1 MTQRTYTNRRYLDA
15 LETKV
20 LVFDGAMGTSLQLQH
35 LTAEHFGGEQ
45 YNGCNDFLVISYPQA
60 VEKVH
65 RSFLEVGVD
74 VLETD
79 TFRSNRIT
87 MAEYK
92 LQDRVLEIN
101 ETAARLARKVADEFA
116 QKTGQPRFVAGSIGP
131 SGKLPSANDPQLS
144 DVTFDDLADVF
155 REQAVGLIRGGV
167 DLLLI
172 ETSQDILEVKA
183 AITGIHQ
190 AFAETGQSLPI
201 QAQVTLDTTGRML
214 LGTDINA
221 SLAILEGMGIDVIGL
236 NCSTGPEHMREPIRI
251 LGENSTLPVSCIP
264 NAGLP
269 LNVDGQAVYPLEP
282 EPFANDLF
290 EFVTK
295 HNISVVGGCCGTT
308 PEHLRRLVEKL
319 DSHPHPAR
327 PTQSEPK
334 LASAMSAIAMRQ
346 DPPPTL
352 LGERCNAQGSRKF
365 KRLLLSED
373 YDGILEVAREQVEFG
388 AHALDISCA
397 VTERPD
403 EVELMRKVV
412 KKLEMGVDVP
422 LVIDTTELDVLEVAL
437 KTAPGRCLIN
447 STHLEAGR
455 AKADKVFKLAKEHNA
470 AVIVLTIDEQ
480 GMAKTRK
487 RKLEVAKRIYDIAV
501 NEHGLRPEDLVYDA
515 LTFTLATGDAE
526 FVNSA
531 IETIEGIRLIKQN
544 LPGVMAS
551 LGVSNLSFG
560 LAQHARPVLNS
571 IMLHHCVQA
580 GLDMAII
587 NPAHVTAYADI
598 PADEKELAED
608 LIFNRRP
615 DALQRYIEFYEK
627 VTPTEQAAA
636 SNPTD
641 GMTPEQRLHW
651 SIVHRHKEGVEA
663 DIDEIIQRTSSPLP
677 AGEGQGEGTFKA
689 NPPLPDELLVR
700 VRELRQNAADAEKL
714 MWQLL
719 RNRALHDAKFRR
731 QHPIGSYILDFYC
744 HEAKLAVELDGSGH
758 LEEKQIKHDE
768 ERTQALNELGI
779 RVLRFWNSD
788 VLNKTEDVLG
798 VIWTALEESDDS
810 LIPNPSPEGGREQES
825 PSPTGEGPGVRATR
839 HETAVHILNNVLL
852 PAMKEVGDKFGAGE
866 LILPFVLQSAEV
878 MKKAVAHL
886 ENYLEKMEGVTKGT
900 VVIATVYGDVH
911 DIGKNLV
918 KTILANN
925 GYTVL
930 DLGKQVPAET
940 IISQAVEVNATAIGL
955 SALLVSTSKQMP
967 LIVNELQRRN
977 LKFPVLVG
985 GAAINRRFGRRILQT
1000 EDGDFYEPGVFYCK
1014 DAFEGLETMDTL
1026 INPEKRPD
1034 LLARTRRESEMELGR
1049 ASQTPEHRKT
1059 AGTRSNIVPDPITR
1073 PVKWGPRVVKDM
1085 PLELVLKHLNINEL
1099 YRLSW
1104 GAKNAHGPEWEKL
1117 QKEFA
1122 ARLDQMTREALR
1134 DGWLKPQAVYGFFP
1148 CQSEGD
1154 DLIIYH
1160 PATLD
1165 DSPEALTRF
1174 TFPRQPYDDH
1184 LALSDYFASTESGKM
1199 DVVAFQVVTV
1209 GQEATERFDK
1219 LQAAG
1224 DYSEG
1229 YFTHGLAVQTAEAT
1243 ADYLHEHIRRELGLA
1258 AEQGKRYSWG
1268 YPAIPE
1274 LEDHQKVFQ
1283 LLPAEK
1289 ELGMTL
1295 SAAYQL
1301 IPEQSTAAI
1310 IVPHKDAKYY
1320 SVGESR
1326 VEQLMR

>member
-1 MTQRTYTNRRYLDA
+1 MKKYTNRRYLDA

-20 LVFDGAMGTSLQLQH
+20 LVFDGAMGTSLQKQN

-45 YNGCNDFLVISYPQA
+45 YNGCNDYLVISYPEA
-60 VEKVH
+60 VESVH
-65 RSFLEVGVD
+65 RSFLEVGVN
-74 VLETD
+74 VLETN

-87 MAEYK
+87 MQEYK
-92 LQDRVLEIN
+92 LQDRVIEIN
-101 ETAARLARKVADEFA
+101 ETAAKLARKLADEFSNL
-116 QKTGQPRFVAGSIGP
+116 QSPRFVAGSIGP
-131 SGKLPSANDPQLS
+131 SGKLPSADDPELS
-144 DVTFDDLADVF
+144 NVGFDELADVF

-183 AITGIHQ
+183 AIAGIHK
-190 AFAETGQSLPI
+190 AFAETGAYLPI

-214 LGTDINA
+214 LGTDVNA
-221 SLAILEGMGIDVIGL
+221 ALAILEGMGIDVIGL

-251 LGENSTLPVSCIP
+251 LGENATLPVSCIP

-282 EPFANDLF
+282 EPFANDMY

-308 PEHLRRLVEKL
+308 PEHLKLLVDKL
-319 DSHPHPAR
+319 NAHPHPDR
-327 PTQSEPK
+327 PDRSTPQ

-352 LGERCNAQGSRKF
+352 IGERCNAQGSRKF
-365 KRLLLSED
+365 KRLLLAED
-373 YDGILEVAREQVEFG
+373 YDSILEIAREQVEYG

-447 STHLEAGR
+447 STHLESGR
-455 AKADKVFKLAKEHNA
+455 EKADKVFKLAKEHNA
-470 AVIVLTIDEQ
+470 AVIVLTIDEN
-480 GMAKTRK
+480 GMAKNREK
-487 RKLEVAKRIYDIAV
+487 KLEIARRIYDIAV
-501 NEHGLRPEDLVYDA
+501 NDHGLKPQDLVYDA
-515 LTFTLATGDAE
+515 LTFTLATGDEE

-560 LAQHARPVLNS
+560 LAPHARPVLNS
-571 IMLHHCVQA
+571 VMLYHCIQA
-580 GLDMAII
+580 GMDMSIV
-587 NPAHVTAYADI
+587 NPAHITAYPDI
-598 PADEKELAED
+598 PQEEKDLAED

-615 DALQRYIEFYEK
+615 DALQRYIEYYET
-627 VTPTEQAAA
+627 VTPSEEAGAVD
-636 SNPTD
+636 PTKD
-641 GMTPEQRLHW
+641 MTTEQRLHW
-651 SIVHRHKEGVEA
+651 KILHRHKEGVEA
-663 DIDEIIQRTSSPLP
+663 DIDSLIPYPLP
-677 AGEGQGEGTFKA
+677 AGEKLEDEKKRGENHVKA
-689 NPPLPDELLVR
+689 V
-700 VRELRQNAADAEKL
+700 
-714 MWQLL
+714 
-719 RNRALHDAKFRR
+719 
-731 QHPIGSYILDFYC
+731 S
-744 HEAKLAVELDGSGH
+744 
-758 LEEKQIKHDE
+758 
-768 ERTQALNELGI
+768 
-779 RVLRFWNSD
+779 
-788 VLNKTEDVLG
+788 VLNT
-798 VIWTALEESDDS
+798 
-810 LIPNPSPEGGREQES
+810 
-825 PSPTGEGPGVRATR
+825 
-839 HETAVHILNNVLL
+839 VLL

-878 MKKAVAHL
+878 MKKTVAHL
-886 ENYLEKMEGVTKGT
+886 ENYLEKVEGVTKGT

-925 GYTVL
+925 GYTVI

-940 IISQAVEVNATAIGL
+940 IITKAVEVNATAIGL

-967 LIVNELQRRN
+967 LIVNELHRRG

-985 GAAINRRFGRRILQT
+985 GAAINRRFGRRILFT
-1000 EDGDFYEPGVFYCK
+1000 EDGNVHEPGVFYCK
-1014 DAFEGLETMDTL
+1014 DAFEGLETMDQL
-1026 INPEKRPD
+1026 IVPEKREE
-1034 LLARTRRESEMELGR
+1034 LLVRVRKEGELEMGRT
-1049 ASQTPEHRKT
+1049 SQVPEHRKT
-1059 AGTRSNIVPDPITR
+1059 AARSRVQPELIQYPL
-1073 PVKWGPRVVKDM
+1073 KWGQRVVKDM
-1085 PLELVLKHLNINEL
+1085 PLEIVLKHLSLNEL

-1104 GAKNAHGPEWEKL
+1104 GAKNAHGEEWEKL
-1117 QKEFA
+1117 KADFDK
-1122 ARLDQMTREALR
+1122 RLEKMTKEALR
-1134 DGWLKPQAVYGFFP
+1134 YKWLKPQGVYGYFP
-1148 CQSEGD
+1148 CQSDGD
-1154 DLIIYH
+1154 DLILYD
-1160 PATLD
+1160 PETVNSA
-1165 DSPEALTRF
+1165 SPDELTRF
-1174 TFPRQPYDDH
+1174 SFPRQPYDDH
-1184 LALSDYFASTESGKM
+1184 LALSDYFAPVDSGKL

-1219 LQAAG
+1219 LQADH
-1224 DYSEG
+1224 DYTEA
-1229 YFTHGLAVQTAEAT
+1229 YFTHGLAVQSAEAT
-1243 ADYLHEHIRRELGLA
+1243 AEYLHQHIRRELGI
-1258 AEQGKRYSWG
+1258 AENQGKRYSWG

-1274 LEDHQKVFQ
+1274 LEDHQKVFE
-1283 LLPAEK
+1283 LLPAVGT

-1295 SAAYQL
+1295 STAYQL

-1310 IVPHKDAKYY
+1310 IVHHKDAKYY

-1326 VEQLMR
+1326 VEQLMRQ